1 MEKLILTCGRFSP
14 LRGGS
19 TEARVAAMEAYLA
32 KLGEEM
38 EFLVAELGRA
48 ASASAA
54 VTAAASA
61 AAESSEG
68 GEVA

>member
-19 TEARVAAMEAYLA
+19 TEARVTAMETYLT

-48 ASASAA
+48 ASAAE
-54 VTAAASA
+54 SA